1 MTVEPTASAP
11 DAPPADAARPDVP
24 GAAMPGA
31 ETRDVTHEP
40 PRDHR
45 GLWRERGFPA
55 FWAGQGLSQLGAQ
68 FAALAMPIV
77 AVSMLHATDAQ
88 MGYLNAAETA
98 AFLLVG
104 LPAGAW
110 LDRVRK
116 RNVMI
121 AADLVRVVA
130 VAAVPLLWL
139 AGLLEMWHLF
149 VIGAVVGIATV
160 FFDVGYQSFV
170 PVLVRD
176 EHVGPAN
183 GALEATAQTMRLGGP
198 AVAGLLLKI
207 VSAPILLAVNA
218 VGFLLSAVS
227 LMLVHDDEQVKP
239 KHERQ
244 HLVREIGEGLRF
256 VAGTDFLVRIVGTT
270 ALTNLGS
277 TIAMTLSPILI
288 LRILGLDPAIY
299 GVLMTLGA
307 IGGLVGSV
315 LANRIARWIGEGQA
329 LALSTLV
336 FTGSAALLPLA
347 AQFPAAAVPLL
358 IAFEMLL
365 GLSVLV
371 YNIVQVTARQRVC
384 PKPLLGRM
392 NASIRFVVWGVM
404 PIGALLAG
412 WLGTV
417 LGTLPAIW
425 IGTAVAMLGALPIL
439 LSPYARMRQLP
450 TRQAA

>member
-1 MTVEPTASAP
+1 MTVPHEPI
-11 DAPPADAARPDVP
+11 APPVP
-24 GAAMPGA
+24 
-31 ETRDVTHEP
+31 
-40 PRDHR
+40 DHR
-45 GLWRERGFPA
+45 GLWREPGFPA
-55 FWAGQGLSQLGAQ
+55 FWLGQGLSQLGAQ
-68 FAALAMPIV
+68 FAAIAMPIV
-77 AVSMLHATDAQ
+77 AVTMLHATDAQ
-88 MGYLNAAETA
+88 MGFLHAAETA

-110 LDRVRK
+110 LDRMRK
-116 RNVMI
+116 RRVMI

-130 VAAVPLLWL
+130 VATIPLLWI
-139 AGLLEMWHLF
+139 AGMLEIWHLF
-149 VIGAVVGIATV
+149 VVGAVVGVATV

-198 AVAGLLLKI
+198 AVAGG
-207 VSAPILLAVNA
+207 LLAVLSAPLLLAANA
-218 VGFLLSAVS
+218 LGFLLSALS
-227 LMLVHDDEQVKP
+227 LLLVRDREQVRP

-256 VAGTDFLVRIVGTT
+256 VARTDFLVRIVGTT

-288 LRILGLDPAIY
+288 LRILGLDPAVY
-299 GVLMTLGA
+299 GLLLTLGA
-307 IGGLVGSV
+307 LGGLAGSL
-315 LANRIARWIGEGQA
+315 LATRIARRIGEGPA
-329 LALSTLV
+329 LSISTLV
-336 FTGSAALLPLA
+336 FCGSAALLPLA
-347 AQFPAAAVPLL
+347 AMLPGAAVPLL
-358 IAFEMLL
+358 VAFEVLL
-365 GLSVLV
+365 GFGVLV
-371 YNIVQVTARQRVC
+371 YNIVQVTARQRIC

-404 PIGALLAG
+404 PIGALVSG

-417 LGTLPAIW
+417 LGTVPAIW
-425 IGTAVAMLGALPIL
+425 IGTVVAILGALPLL

-450 TRQAA
+450 TRPTERPVAAA

>member
-1 MTVEPTASAP
+1 MTTEPEASAAPTPASTIP
-11 DAPPADAARPDVP
+11 DTVPASPAAPPP
-24 GAAMPGA
+24 G
-31 ETRDVTHEP
+31 
-40 PRDHR
+40 HR

-55 FWAGQGLSQLGAQ
+55 FWLGQGLSQLGAQ

-77 AVSMLHATDAQ
+77 AVAILQADDAQ
-88 MGYLNAAETA
+88 MGYLHAAETA

-110 LDRVRK
+110 LDRMRK
-116 RNVMI
+116 RTVMI

-139 AGLLEMWHLF
+139 AGMLEMWHLF
-149 VIGAVVGIATV
+149 VIGAVVGVATV

-198 AVAGLLLKI
+198 AVAGLLLK
-207 VSAPILLAVNA
+207 VLSAPLLLAANA
-218 VGFLLSAVS
+218 VGFLLSAIS
-227 LMLVHDDEQVKP
+227 LMLVRDEEVVKP

-244 HLVREIGEGLRF
+244 HLVREIAEGLRF
-256 VAGTDFLVRIVGTT
+256 VARTDFLVRIVGTT
-270 ALTNLGS
+270 ALTNLGT

-307 IGGLVGSV
+307 VGGLVGSV
-315 LANRIARWIGEGQA
+315 LANRIARWIGEGP
-329 LALSTLV
+329 ALSAATLLFV
-336 FTGSAALLPLA
+336 ASAALLP
-347 AQFPAAAVPLL
+347 AAAHFPDAAVVLL
-358 IAFEMLL
+358 VLFEALL
-365 GLSVLV
+365 GFSVLV
-371 YNIVQVTARQRVC
+371 YNIVQVTARQRIC

-404 PIGALLAG
+404 PIGALVAG
-412 WLGTV
+412 WLGTAF
-417 LGTLPAIW
+417 GTLSAIW
-425 IGTAVAMLGALPIL
+425 VGSIIAMLGALPLL
-439 LSPYARMRQLP
+439 LSPYARMRALP
-450 TRQAA
+450 TREDATRQG

>member
-1 MTVEPTASAP
+1 MTVEPNASAP
-11 DAPPADAARPDVP
+11 DAPPADAAAPDARGGTAP
-24 GAAMPGA
+24 G
-31 ETRDVTHEP
+31 P
-40 PRDHR
+40 PSPLDAPPSHR

-77 AVSMLHATDAQ
+77 AVSMLQATDAQ

-139 AGLLEMWHLF
+139 ANMLEMWHLF

-198 AVAGLLLKI
+198 AVAGVLLRV

-218 VGFLLSAVS
+218 VGFLFSAIS
-227 LMLVHDDEQVKP
+227 LMLVRDDEQVKP

-244 HLVREIGEGLRF
+244 HLVREIGDGLRF

-270 ALTNLGS
+270 ALTNLGTS
-277 TIAMTLSPILI
+277 IGMTLSPILI

-336 FTGSAALLPLA
+336 FTSSAALLPLA
-347 AQFPAAAVPLL
+347 AHFPPLAVPLL
-358 IAFEMLL
+358 IVFEVLL
-365 GLSVLV
+365 GFSILV

-417 LGTLPAIW
+417 LGTVPAIW
-425 IGTAVAMLGALPIL
+425 IGTVVAMLGALPIL

-450 TRQAA
+450 TRQAE